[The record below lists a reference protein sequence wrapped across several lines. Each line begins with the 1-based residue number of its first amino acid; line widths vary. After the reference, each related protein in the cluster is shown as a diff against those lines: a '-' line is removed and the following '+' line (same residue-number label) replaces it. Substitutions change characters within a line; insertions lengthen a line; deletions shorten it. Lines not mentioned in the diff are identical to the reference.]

1 MPRARVPDLPLPL
14 GALVW
19 GIVDV
24 VLDGGQ
30 RGSRR
35 NAWDAVCS
43 DRMHARAR
51 EEAWVEIDAVSR
63 MAGATHG
70 EEASSAS

>member
-30 RGSRR
+30 RGSRH

-43 DRMHARAR
+43 DRMQARAR
-51 EEAWVEIDAVSR
+51 EEAWAEIDAVSR
-63 MAGATHG
+63 VGGAAHS